1 MKKSTYILAIIV
13 TVLIT
18 ALSLSSLSVL
28 AVELPSVPFS
38 SEATNESSSANA
50 VATEKSTV
58 KVTEKES
65 FKATVN
71 ATEKATEKA
80 TVAQQNTSDSN
91 TLPFVEIKEDKDV
104 VVTVEE
110 TKEVKQALVEN
121 GSASQESVLTDGA
134 DIKENGS
141 ETKALSESKKETSD
155 KDKHFG
161 VTGVVII
168 CIVVAVLL
176 IVGVIL
182 YVKKK

>member
-28 AVELPSVPFS
+28 AVELPFVPFS
-38 SEATNESSSANA
+38 SEASNESSSANA
-50 VATEKSTV
+50 VATENSTV
-58 KVTEKES
+58 KVTEKET
-65 FKATVN
+65 FKATV
-71 ATEKATEKA
+71 KATEKA
-80 TVAQQNTSDSN
+80 TDNTAAQQNTADSN

-121 GSASQESVLTDGA
+121 GNASQESVLTDGA
-134 DIKENGS
+134 DVKES
-141 ETKALSESKKETSD
+141 TSKTKALSESKKETSD

-176 IVGVIL
+176 IAGVIL

>member
-28 AVELPSVPFS
+28 AVELPFVPFS
-38 SEATNESSSANA
+38 SEASNESSSANA
-50 VATEKSTV
+50 VATENSTV
-58 KVTEKES
+58 KVTEKET
-65 FKATVN
+65 FKATV
-71 ATEKATEKA
+71 KATEKA
-80 TVAQQNTSDSN
+80 TDNTAAQQNTADSN

-121 GSASQESVLTDGA
+121 GNASQESVLTDGA
-134 DIKENGS
+134 DVKES
-141 ETKALSESKKETSD
+141 TSKTKALSELKKETSD

-161 VTGVVII
+161 VAGVVIM

-176 IVGVIL
+176 IAGVIL

>member
-28 AVELPSVPFS
+28 AVELPFVPFS
-38 SEATNESSSANA
+38 SEASNETSSANA
-50 VATEKSTV
+50 VATEKETIKATKEETV
-58 KVTEKES
+58 
-65 FKATVN
+65 KATVK
-71 ATEKATEKA
+71 ATEKSTEKA

-91 TLPFVEIKEDKDV
+91 TLPFVEIKENKDV

-121 GSASQESVLTDGA
+121 GNASQESILTDGA
-134 DIKENGS
+134 DVKES
-141 ETKALSESKKETSD
+141 TSKTKALSESKKETSD
-155 KDKHFG
+155 KDFR